1 MWSNSKA
8 RGPGRESVRPGASGE
23 GGTGPAAF
31 EEWQA
36 STALN
41 RERALTSADTGW
53 VAAVEGTAGYDEYV
67 RWCGRT
73 GVVRPPP
80 TRFAWLRARAS
91 TVTSLRLPP
100 GRSAMVD
107 NRSNVWYTD
116 RKAQGLSGE
125 AREVQT
131 MKRLW
136 LRGLLLGVSLVL
148 LLGGGAALAQS
159 MSIEPYCGVCCDQ
172 CREPEKCDSGFAVF
186 SSGWD
191 AAELLD
197 VTFTSPGPWGTEGCA
212 DCVQA
217 DGEGELVFDLYM
229 MCTECTFP
237 AGEAQVL
244 GGNQASIWGDW
255 APGDY
260 GEWTLELKGAAGK
273 VAEQYYFA
281 EDADDCQAVEF
292 VPEPGSMLLLGSGL
306 AGLAGYAALRLRS
319 R

>member
-1 MWSNSKA
+1 LCYTGLNKGKVYATMK
-8 RGPGRESVRPGASGE
+8 E
-23 GGTGPAAF
+23 GGA
-31 EEWQA
+31 
-36 STALN
+36 
-41 RERALTSADTGW
+41 
-53 VAAVEGTAGYDEYV
+53 
-67 RWCGRT
+67 
-73 GVVRPPP
+73 
-80 TRFAWLRARAS
+80 
-91 TVTSLRLPP
+91 
-100 GRSAMVD
+100 
-107 NRSNVWYTD
+107 
-116 RKAQGLSGE
+116 
-125 AREVQT
+125 
-131 MKRLW
+131 MKRHW
-136 LRGLLLGVSLVL
+136 LRGLLLGLSLAL
-148 LLGGGAALAQS
+148 LLGGGVALAQS
-159 MSIEPYCGVCCDQ
+159 MSIEPYCNVCCDN
-172 CREPEKCDSGFAVF
+172 CREPEKCDSGFAVS
-186 SSGWD
+186 SSGWA

-197 VTFTSPGPWGTEGCA
+197 ATFTSPGPWGTKGCA

-229 MCTECTFP
+229 MCPECPFP

-244 GGNQASIWGDW
+244 GGLQASIWGDW